1 MIQRVQTIWLLL
13 ACVCAF
19 LTLQFPFYTGHLK
32 TLADAQVGQNV
43 MTPLTAK
50 DSMPILILTVASG
63 IGSLIAIFLF
73 KDRKLQMRITLSN
86 FIISI
91 ITVALYFLN
100 IKNNYAEM
108 SLPLITCVF
117 AFAVPVFLL
126 LAFRGIYRDQKL
138 VKSVD
143 RLR

>member
-19 LTLQFPFYTGHLK
+19 LTMKFPFYSGHLK
-32 TLADAQVGQNV
+32 TLVDAQVNQTAS
-43 MTPLTAK
+43 TPLAAT
-50 DSMPILILTVASG
+50 DSVPIVTLTVASA
-63 IGSLIAIFLF
+63 IASLITIFLY
-73 KDRKLQMRITLSN
+73 KDRKLQMRITLAN
-86 FIISI
+86 FFISVIII
-91 ITVALYFLN
+91 ALYFLN

-108 SLPLITCVF
+108 SLPLVTCVF

-126 LAFRGIYRDQKL
+126 LAFRGIYKDHRL